1 MPVTRHAAIL
11 VLAVAGPLAV
21 RVANAAEAVTASPA
35 RCDDPGFACA
45 LEAMPAFA
53 PDGALWLAWSSASR
67 VHVARSPDRGRT
79 FGAPVEVTG
88 APLRLDHSADSRPQ
102 LVVDRAGRVTVG
114 FAVMTDVPFKGE
126 VFHAHSADGG
136 RTFTPARPLDASS
149 TAGKRFLSLS
159 LDPGGAVFAA
169 WIDKRDLEAA
179 QAADRPYAGAAVYA
193 AWSADGGASFGPP
206 VAVQSHTCEC
216 CRIAVAHAGP
226 AQPALL
232 WRNLF
237 GKARDHAVVTLL
249 PTGDVGPVYRLSR
262 DDWEIDACPHHG
274 PSLAVMAD
282 GSYHA
287 AWFTAGDTRRG
298 LFIARSADAG
308 ASFTR
313 PVAFGDARRQ
323 PARPQLLA
331 VGRDLWLA
339 WREFDGRT
347 TSVVAMRSTD
357 GGQQWRQREVV
368 ARTEGVADHPML
380 VSDGAEGFVSWL
392 TRAEGYRLLPLAQ
405 SAGITRSATSR
416 IESSGSP

>member
-1 MPVTRHAAIL
+1 MPVGRRAAIL
-11 VLAVAGPLAV
+11 CLAVAGLLATPLAT
-21 RVANAAEAVTASPA
+21 AADAVTAGPS

-53 PDGALWLAWSSASR
+53 PDGALWLAWSSAGR
-67 VHVARSPDRGRT
+67 VRVARSPDRGRT
-79 FGAPVEVTG
+79 FGPPVEVTG
-88 APLRLDHSADSRPQ
+88 EAVRLDHSADSRPQ

-126 VFHAHSADGG
+126 IFHAHSADGG

-179 QAADRPYAGAAVYA
+179 QAAGRAYAGAAVYA

-206 VAVQSHTCEC
+206 IAVQSHTCEC

-237 GKARDHAVVTLL
+237 GKARDHAVVTLR
-249 PTGDVGPVYRLSR
+249 PTGEVGPVHRLSR
-262 DDWEIDACPHHG
+262 DDWEIEACPHHG
-274 PSLAVMAD
+274 PGLAVMAD

-287 AWFTAGDTRRG
+287 AWFTASDTRKG
-298 LFIARSADAG
+298 LFVARSTDSG
-308 ASFTR
+308 ARFTT

-331 VGRDLWLA
+331 AGRDLWLA

-347 TSVVAMRSTD
+347 TAVVAMQSTD
-357 GGQQWRQREVV
+357 GGQQWGERSIV
-368 ARTEGVADHPML
+368 ARTAGAADHPVL
-380 VSDGAEGFVSWL
+380 VSDGAGSFVSWL
-392 TRAEGYRLLPLAQ
+392 TRAEGYRLLPLPA
-405 SAGITRSATSR
+405 SAGITRPATSR
-416 IESSGSP
+416 SESSGSP